1 MNIGEAAARSG
12 VPAKTI
18 RYYEEIG
25 LIRPSGRGANG
36 YRAFAETDVHKL
48 SFLQRAR
55 SLGFTI
61 KDCRA
66 LLSLYEDRDRSS
78 SDVKALAQAHLQ
90 EIVRKI
96 DELES
101 LRKVLFDLV
110 ETCSGDSRPD
120 CPILSGLAGTDVES
134 K

>member
-1 MNIGEAAARSG
+1 M
-12 VPAKTI
+12 
-18 RYYEEIG
+18 
-25 LIRPSGRGANG
+25 
-36 YRAFAETDVHKL
+36 

-78 SDVKALAQAHLQ
+78 AYVKALAQAHLA

-120 CPILSGLAGTDVES
+120 CPILSGLAGTDAKNV
-134 K
+134 

>member
-18 RYYEEIG
+18 RYYDEID
-25 LIRPSGRGANG
+25 LIRPPGRGANG
-36 YRAFAETDVHKL
+36 YRAFAETDVHKRG
-48 SFLQRAR
+48 FLQRAR

-66 LLSLYEDRDRSS
+66 LLSLYDSS
-78 SDVKALAQAHLQ
+78 ADVSALAQAHLE

-96 DELES
+96 DALES
-101 LRKVLFDLV
+101 LRAALSELV
-110 ETCSGDSRPD
+110 DTCSGDSRPD
-120 CPILSGLAGTDVES
+120 RPIHSGLAGTDKEAP
-134 K
+134 

>member
-18 RYYEEIG
+18 RYYDEIG
-25 LIRPSGRGANG
+25 LIRPSGRSANG
-36 YRAFAETDVHKL
+36 YRAFAEPDVHKL

-78 SDVKALAQAHLQ
+78 ADVKALAQAHLE

-120 CPILSGLAGTDVES
+120 CPILSGLAGPDPES
-134 K
+134 V